1 MEKEDGEKA
10 KGVNFYRNI
19 KFPTLNSTEAMTLTV
34 SRISIAWFKS
44 YKGENRN
51 HESSEHSLCRGQ
63 LLKDYATE

>member
-10 KGVNFYRNI
+10 KHVNFYRNI
-19 KFPTLNSTEAMTLTV
+19 MFSTLISTEAKTLTV

-44 YKGENRN
+44 YKEENRD
-51 HESSEHSLCRGQ
+51 HESSEHSICRGQ